1 MQHNFLK
8 TENALKPIK
17 ISVAPKT
24 PTNPNQPQ
32 DTFELVFSASRHF
45 DTNKNIMTDFPCC
58 VSVSLQQ
65 WPMYMVDYSGVNV
78 QVPGKV
84 NY

>member
-1 MQHNFLK
+1 MLASLAELRDKLSFGMRSPSLS
-8 TENALKPIK
+8 ALMKAFSLPLL
-17 ISVAPKT
+17 
-24 PTNPNQPQ
+24 
-32 DTFELVFSASRHF
+32 LVIVLLIVFV
-45 DTNKNIMTDFPCC
+45 C
-58 VSVSLQQ
+58 VPLQQ

>member
-1 MQHNFLK
+1 MKAFSPPLR
-8 TENALKPIK
+8 L
-17 ISVAPKT
+17 
-24 PTNPNQPQ
+24 
-32 DTFELVFSASRHF
+32 TFPSIVVLLFIVCA
-45 DTNKNIMTDFPCC
+45 
-58 VSVSLQQ
+58 LQQ